1 MKILV
6 LAESLRINTTSSG
19 IVSSTFI
26 KALENNGHVMTCL
39 YENSQDITE
48 INFFDSVELHPL
60 SYSFRKKSLVDII
73 PKMRGLITH
82 ARGMHIS
89 FKQKVL
95 DWKNSID
102 TLLNREK
109 FDMIIV
115 LGSGVSF
122 IPHYAMLMLETKIP
136 WLANFHDP
144 YPMSVYPDP
153 YRVKKNFLNCKQEK
167 FTKQIIKKATF
178 VSFPSQYLKDWMQSF
193 FPLLKE
199 KSYILPHV
207 GMELENLPTSE
218 IDDQVDLESNKFNI
232 LYAGTLLGPRK
243 VNSLFNAFHRFLYHN
258 DEIKKYG
265 VLNILGAIAEEHS
278 DAIDKIKG
286 NNNFNIIKE
295 RVSYNRSLE
304 LISDADVCLI
314 IEADAV
320 ISPFMPGKL
329 ADLIYLEKPILAL
342 TSKKSETLRI
352 LGEEY
357 PFASGVDDEEQ
368 IFQKLIEL
376 WNLWKENKLVL
387 FGKERLKKYVSPE
400 RINSEIENLLKQC

>member
-26 KALENNGHVMTCL
+26 KALENSGYEITCL
-39 YENSQDITE
+39 YEDSFDITE
-48 INFFDSVELHPL
+48 INFFDSVELHPV
-60 SYSFRKKSLVDII
+60 SYSLRNKSLIDLI

-82 ARGMHIS
+82 IRGMHIS

-95 DWKNSID
+95 DWKNGID
-102 TLLNREK
+102 TLLIKKK

-115 LGSGVSF
+115 LGSGISF
-122 IPHYAMLMLETKIP
+122 VPHYAMLMLNTKVP

-144 YPMSVYPDP
+144 YPMSVYPNP
-153 YRVKKNFLNCKQEK
+153 YKVKRSILNWKQEK

-207 GMELENLPTSE
+207 GMELKNLPTSE
-218 IDDQVDLESNKFNI
+218 IDNKVNLEANKFNI
-232 LYAGTLLGPRK
+232 VHAGTLLGPRK
-243 VNSLFNAFHRFLYHN
+243 VTSLFNAFHRFLNHN
-258 DEIKKYG
+258 DEIKKYA
-265 VLNILGAIAEEHS
+265 VLNVLGNIAKEHS
-278 DAIDKIKG
+278 DTIDKIKG
-286 NNNFNIIKE
+286 NNFNIVKE
-295 RVSYNRSLE
+295 RISYKRSIE
-304 LISDADVCLI
+304 LISKADVCLI
-314 IEADAV
+314 IEADAI

-342 TSKKSETLRI
+342 TPKKSETLRI
-352 LGEEY
+352 LGEGY
-357 PFASGVDDEEQ
+357 PFSSSVNDEEQ

-376 WNLWKENKLVL
+376 WNLWIENKLVL
-387 FGKERLKKYVSPE
+387 PGKERLKKYVSPKKICAKVE
-400 RINSEIENLLKQC
+400 FFLKQS